1 MALKEKLEKLK
12 KLNDIKREPDWIV
25 YKDAWQKA
33 VLELQSTISFD
44 WFHDFAEKGLM
55 NFELIPVKR
64 FEPYIGEYN
73 TSILEITLSE
83 NKFIVLEPVSA
94 VTSEY
99 DGKLEFYMRG
109 NLNKKVNIL
118 RKIIDEEKFEWL
130 IVRSFDSK
138 DHVVLTKEK
147 MENIIEEWLQ

>member
-33 VLELQSTISFD
+33 VLELQRTISFD